1 MSIFN
6 ALMYSSAFY
15 FGAKYFNVNIDGFLM
30 KQAYNFMFLISCAQ
44 IAAKNSEIVKFVRDR
59 YKCLTKKFVNTVEIV
74 KYNEV
79 IYTTKPDHHHIL
91 IYSFT
96 ALKMKRR
103 KK

>member
-30 KQAYNFMFLISCAQ
+30 KQAYNFMFLVSCAQ

-59 YKCLTKKFVNTVEIV
+59 YKCLTKKFVKEIV
-74 KYNEV
+74 RILYETSTVKCDNVIKFLNNNIDKYCF
-79 IYTTKPDHHHIL
+79 DQD
-91 IYSFT
+91 
-96 ALKMKRR
+96 
-103 KK
+103 